1 MNFQD
6 FTIVGENIHCTRKVK
21 RGGKRT
27 TTTSDGREAI
37 TYESADGT
45 QQALPIPERLTKDDS
60 PPLVAHVRCAIEAG
74 LNGSEAEQAQAAEFI
89 QYEARRQAD
98 AGAAFLDV
106 NVDELSND
114 IEVRNRAMQWV
125 VPVVQSVTDL
135 PLSIDSSAPET
146 LRTGLEAYD
155 ASRGGRPML
164 NSVSLE
170 RPATAE
176 LAAKHNC
183 HVIVLP
189 VAETGMPVGV
199 DDRLSN
205 VDALVEKLK
214 GAGIAL
220 EDMYVDPLVL
230 AASTDPSAPQMV
242 LETIRQIRAKYPA
255 IHIAGGHTN
264 VSHGLPMRRLL
275 NAVWL
280 ILAIEA
286 GSDSGILDPVA
297 IRVEALADI
306 DRDNESYKMAEAG
319 LLGKDDFFMDFIT
332 AAREGRLSDPLA
344 GA

>member
-1 MNFQD
+1 MDYKD

-37 TYESADGT
+37 TYETADGT
-45 QQALPIPERLTKDDS
+45 KQALPIPEKLTKEDA
-60 PPLVAHVRCAIEAG
+60 PPLVAHVRCAVQAA
-74 LNGSEAEQAQAAEFI
+74 LSGSDDEKAQAADFI
-89 QYEARRQAD
+89 QYEARRQAE

-114 IEVRNRAMQWV
+114 IDVRNQAMQWV
-125 VPVVQSVTDL
+125 VPVVQAATKL

-170 RPATAE
+170 RPEAAD

-189 VAETGMPVGV
+189 VAESGMPSGV
-199 DDRLSN
+199 DDRLAN
-205 VDALVEKLK
+205 TDALVEKLQ
-214 GAGIAL
+214 AADIAV

-230 AASTDPSAPQMV
+230 AASTDPTAPQTV
-242 LETIRQIRAKYPA
+242 LEAIRQVRAKYPS

-297 IRVEALADI
+297 IPVAKLDTI
-306 DRDNESYKMAEAG
+306 DRDSEAYTMAEAG
-319 LLGKDDFFMDFIT
+319 LLGQDEFFMDFIT
-332 AAREGRLSDPLA
+332 ASREGRLSDPLA